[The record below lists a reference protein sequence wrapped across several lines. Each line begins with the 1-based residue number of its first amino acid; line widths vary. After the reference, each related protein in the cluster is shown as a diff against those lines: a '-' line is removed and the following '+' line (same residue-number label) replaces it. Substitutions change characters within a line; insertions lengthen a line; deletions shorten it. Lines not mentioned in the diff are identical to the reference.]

1 MSLKLLR
8 RLKRQGPDN
17 TGPFADAD
25 LARILQGATDSRARA
40 FGARGVPEAL
50 RIAELMAIEQSRK
63 MGNMFGKLVYF
74 THFAAVF

>member
-63 MGNMFGKLVYF
+63 WGTCSVS
-74 THFAAVF
+74 